1 VQSRNLEPAASA
13 DFAAFMR
20 RHQDVVYSTA
30 LRLLGD
36 DAQAEDIAQEV
47 FVRAYENFAELRD
60 HPTALGWLRTVARNM
75 CLNHITR
82 YRRRWR
88 FFSEYR
94 NDEDADDDD
103 AAEPEFAVPDQVVED
118 VEGSERR
125 ERIEEALRQLPEQQR
140 VPLVLFHFEDL
151 SYAEISSRL
160 GVSLAK
166 LKTDMHRGRHALARS
181 LGGVEL

>member
-1 VQSRNLEPAASA
+1 MQSQNLEPATAA

-20 RHQDVVYSTA
+20 RHQDVVYSA
-30 LRLLGD
+30 AVRLLGN
-36 DAQAEDIAQEV
+36 DAQAEDVAQEV

-60 HPTALGWLRTVARNM
+60 HPTAPGWLRTVARNL
-75 CLNHITR
+75 CLNHIAR

-94 NDEDADDDD
+94 SDDDPDDDD
-103 AAEPEFAVPDQVVED
+103 GVPEFAVPDQVVAD
-118 VEGSERR
+118 VEGSDRR
-125 ERIEEALRQLPEQQR
+125 ERLEEALRQLPEQQR
-140 VPLVLFHFEDL
+140 VPLALFHFEDL
-151 SYAEISSRL
+151 SYAQISSRL

-166 LKTDMHRGRHALARS
+166 LKTDMHRGRLALARA

>member
-1 VQSRNLEPAASA
+1 MHSRNHEPAGAA
-13 DFAAFMR
+13 EFAAFMR
-20 RHQDVVYSTA
+20 RHQDAVYSTA

-36 DAQAEDIAQEV
+36 GAQAEDIAQEV
-47 FVRAYENFAELRD
+47 FVRAFENYEVLRD
-60 HPTALGWLRTVARNM
+60 HPTAPGWLRTVARNL
-75 CLNHITR
+75 CLNHIAR

-94 NDEDADDDD
+94 AEDEDSDEDEAW
-103 AAEPEFAVPDQVVED
+103 PEFALPDQVAGD
-118 VEGSERR
+118 VEGGDRR
-125 ERIEEALRQLPEQQR
+125 ERLEAALQGLPEQQR

-166 LKTDMHRGRHALARS
+166 LKTDMHRGRQALARV
-181 LGGVEL
+181 LAGVEL